1 MAEADRQT
9 DRRLLVLVL
18 IKIPYLKDSLKTSAH
33 AFGKTRAK
41 VMKLTRTG
49 NKGSDLENW

>member
-41 VMKLTRTG
+41 VQKTRTG